1 MCSQWLAVLASLLSP
16 DGQKERMAVL
26 RYLTIVFASLVL
38 VTGCASDQTKGPTY
52 PVVGTVDQVKLEQSA
67 YAARSA
73 YAGILRLMAEY
84 VSLPRC
90 GAAGATAICSFQG
103 AVNEMRKLELAADT
117 ATKGA
122 VSLVRSPTKSPVALA
137 NAVND
142 AQRAV
147 EIFRN
152 TVAVYKP
159 QAKEAN

>member
-1 MCSQWLAVLASLLSP
+1 MIRVLSTVMLGLTLTLGIAS
-16 DGQKERMAVL
+16 
-26 RYLTIVFASLVL
+26 
-38 VTGCASDQTKGPTY
+38 CAGDQNKGPTY
-52 PVVGTVDQVKLEQSA
+52 PIVGTVDQTKMEQA
-67 YAARSA
+67 AFAARSA

-90 GAAGATAICSFQG
+90 GTAGATAICSFQG

-122 VSLVRSPTKSPVALA
+122 VNLARAPTKSPVALV
-137 NAVND
+137 NAVSD

-159 QAKEAN
+159 QAKDAS

>member
-1 MCSQWLAVLASLLSP
+1 
-16 DGQKERMAVL
+16 VL
-26 RYLTIVFASLVL
+26 RYLTIVFASLVI
-38 VTGCASDQTKGPTY
+38 VTGCATDPSKGPTY
-52 PVVGTVDQVKLEQSA
+52 PVVGTVDQTKMEQSA

-84 VSLPRC
+84 VALPRC
-90 GAAGATAICSFQG
+90 GTGGATAVCSFQG

-122 VSLVRSPTKSPVALA
+122 VDLARAPTKSPVALA
-137 NAVND
+137 NAVSD

-159 QAKEAN
+159 QAKDAS

>member
-1 MCSQWLAVLASLLSP
+1 M
-16 DGQKERMAVL
+16 L
-26 RYLTIVFASLVL
+26 RYLTIVFASLLV
-38 VTGCASDQTKGPTY
+38 VTGCATDQTKGPSY
-52 PVVGTVDQVKLEQSA
+52 PVVGTVDQTKMEQSA

-90 GAAGATAICSFQG
+90 GTAGATAVCSFQG
-103 AVNEMRKLELAADT
+103 AVNEMRKLELAADA

-122 VSLVRSPTKSPVALA
+122 VDIARSPTKSPVALA
-137 NAVND
+137 NAVSD

-147 EIFRN
+147 EVFRN

-159 QAKEAN
+159 AAKDAT

>member
-1 MCSQWLAVLASLLSP
+1 M
-16 DGQKERMAVL
+16 L
-26 RYLTIVFASLVL
+26 RYLTIVFASLLV
-38 VTGCASDQTKGPTY
+38 VTGCANDQSKGPTY
-52 PVVGTVDQVKLEQSA
+52 PVVGTVDQTKMEQSA

-90 GAAGATAICSFQG
+90 GTAGATAVCSFQG

-122 VSLVRSPTKSPVALA
+122 VDLARAPTKSPLALA
-137 NAVND
+137 NAVSD

-147 EIFRN
+147 EVFRN

-159 QAKEAN
+159 QAKDAN